1 MVERRHKSFRRG
13 IGMSRSAI
21 WMTEE
26 KRNDGRGGEEQRSR
40 SAIGMTD
47 EEAG

>member
-1 MVERRHKSFRRG
+1 MN
-13 IGMSRSAI
+13 RSAI
-21 WMTEE
+21 WMTDE
-26 KRNDGRGGEEQRSR
+26 KRDDEEEMSR